1 MILLDNSQLIL
12 STIFTQYSYSEN
24 KENFFSE
31 DTVRHIVLNTY
42 RYYKNKFGKQ
52 YGDLVICD
60 DSSDSWR
67 KDVFPHYKAGRKK
80 NREEGTFDWK
90 TIFNAMNKIR
100 REVRENF
107 PYKVMS
113 IPRCEADDI
122 IAVLCEMFHGKQDVL
137 IISSDKDFQQLQHF
151 TNVKQYSPIHK
162 DFLYCED
169 PHKFLVEHIIRGDAS
184 DGIPN
189 ILSDDDT
196 FVMEKKR
203 QRPLSQ
209 KKLESLFQSIPDY
222 LVSKYE
228 RNVKLINFNSIPDE
242 IREEIVREY
251 NKPRMVN
258 GKEKLFQ
265 YFVENK
271 LSNLMEVINE
281 F

>member
-12 STIFTQYSYSEN
+12 STIFTQYSYTED

-67 KDVFPHYKAGRKK
+67 KDVFPHYKASRKK
-80 NREEGTFDWK
+80 NREDSSFDWK

-122 IAVLCEMFHGKQDVL
+122 IAVLCEMFHNKQDIL

-151 TNVKQYSPIHK
+151 TSVKQYSPIHK
-162 DFLYCED
+162 DFLYCEN
-169 PHKFLVEHIIRGDAS
+169 PHKFLVEHILRGDAS

-196 FVMEKKR
+196 FVVEKKR

-209 KKLESLFQSIPDY
+209 KKLESLFESVPDY
-222 LVSKYE
+222 LLPKYE
-228 RNVKLINFNSIPDE
+228 RNLKLINFNSIPDD
-242 IREEIVREY
+242 IREIIVQEY
-251 NKPRMVN
+251 NKPKNVQ

>member
-24 KENFFSE
+24 KEEFFSE

-67 KDVFPHYKAGRKK
+67 KDVFPHYKATRKK
-80 NREEGTFDWK
+80 NREDDSFDWK

-107 PYKVMS
+107 PYKVIS

-122 IAVLCEMFHGKQDVL
+122 IAVLCEMFQGKQDIL

-162 DFLYCED
+162 DFLYCEN

-196 FVMEKKR
+196 FVIEKKR

-209 KKLESLFQSIPDY
+209 KKLESLFESIPDY
-222 LVSKYE
+222 LLSKYE
-228 RNVKLINFNSIPDE
+228 RNVKLISFNSIPDE
-242 IREEIVREY
+242 IRLEIVKEY